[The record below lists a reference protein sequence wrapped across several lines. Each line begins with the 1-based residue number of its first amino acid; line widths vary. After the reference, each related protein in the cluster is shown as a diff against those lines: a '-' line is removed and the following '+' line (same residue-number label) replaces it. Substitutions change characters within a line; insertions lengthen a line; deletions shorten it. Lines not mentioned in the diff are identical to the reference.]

1 MPPASATAHHTR
13 IFRVVA
19 IKCYTNVSAAGSG
32 NRTVALRSATRFVA
46 LFRKSAAP
54 PASPDQMSTE
64 NIRDAAASATSPAD
78 APRLA
83 PSPGTANVAAAT
95 LAAANRGDAALAAQ
109 ERISAIVPARN
120 EELSI
125 AACIDSLL
133 AQPDVLEII
142 VVDDQSTDRTAQ
154 IVRER
159 MRAHPQIKLLAS
171 GGVPNGW
178 VGKNHAAAEGAQ
190 AATEAWLLFIDAD
203 AELLPG
209 ACARAREIATAS
221 NAGLVSFS
229 PEQITVKWYE
239 KALVPFI
246 YCRLAKRFTYKEV
259 NDPKSRIAAANGQF
273 LMIHRSVYDA
283 IGGHASVAAEVLE
296 DVAIAKRVKDAG
308 YPMRFASGAGLVRTR
323 MYRSFADM
331 WEGWKKNLYRLSGV
345 IPIIPFLL
353 ILFGL
358 RYPLAIVAGVVLLL
372 VRQLTYGTEL
382 TRNRYPFRLIIYYV
396 PAVLLYAS
404 VLIAS
409 YRGYAKGKLAWKGRE
424 IAVKPA
430 ENLEKLEQEI

>member
-1 MPPASATAHHTR
+1 M
-13 IFRVVA
+13 VA

-83 PSPGTANVAAAT
+83 PSPGTANVADAT

-109 ERISAIVPARN
+109 ECISAIVPARN

-190 AATEAWLLFIDAD
+190 AATQAWLLFIDAD

-209 ACARAREIATAS
+209 ACARAREIANAS
-221 NAGLVSFS
+221 SAGLVSFS

-246 YCRLAKRFTYKEV
+246 YCRLAKRFSYKEV
-259 NDPKSRIAAANGQF
+259 NDPKSRVAAANGQF

-308 YPMRFASGAGLVRTR
+308 YPMRFGPGAGLVRTR

-331 WEGWKKNLYRLSGV
+331 WEGWKKNLYRLIGGTPTDFRDELSAV

-353 ILFGL
+353 IVFGL

-372 VRQLTYGTEL
+372 VRQLTYGAEL

-396 PAVLLYAS
+396 PAVLLYAA
-404 VLIAS
+404 VLVAS